1 MRVLNTLYVTEHRM
15 KLSVRD
21 KSIEIRDGRTLVGRY
36 PMHGLD
42 AVVVTGR
49 AELTNEAIG
58 RCVQQG
64 VKIAALSKTGRLRF
78 TIGGPTRGNVLL
90 RVAQS
95 QAAIDEAA
103 SLGIATVFVAG
114 KLQNQR
120 RNLLRWTWD
129 CPDERMKRHIERQRM
144 IVEKRLKSLPDAI
157 DGDQLRG
164 YEGDATRR
172 YFKGLGAHIARV
184 AEPLTFETRNRRPPR
199 DPVNALFSY
208 LYGLLTVEAVGA
220 LDAVGLDPQ
229 VGFLHQ
235 MRPGRPSLALDLI
248 EEFRPVVERFAVGAL
263 ARRQIQG
270 EHFETSPGGACS
282 LTDDG
287 RRILLGLW
295 EEQRSQ
301 QVVHPLLK
309 QDVAIAAL
317 LTIQATLLARRLR
330 GDLSSYPPY
339 VQAG

>member
-1 MRVLNTLYVTEHRM
+1 VRVLNTLYVTEHRM

-21 KSIEIRDGRTLVGRY
+21 KSIEVRDGRTLVGRY

-42 AVVVTGR
+42 AILVTGR

-58 RCVQQG
+58 RCVQEG
-64 VKIAALSKTGRLRF
+64 VRIAALSKTGRLRF
-78 TIGGPTRGNVLL
+78 AIGGSTRGNVLL
-90 RVAQS
+90 RVTQAQ
-95 QAAIDEAA
+95 A
-103 SLGIATVFVAG
+103 SVDQPTSLAIATVFVAG

-129 CPDERMKRHIERQRM
+129 CPDERTKRHIERQR
-144 IVEKRLKSLPDAI
+144 IVVELRLKSLPGSA

-164 YEGDATRR
+164 YEGDAARR
-172 YFKGLGAHIARV
+172 YFKGLGAHVGRV
-184 AEPLTFETRNRRPPR
+184 AEPLSFETRNRRPPR

-208 LYGLLTVEAVGA
+208 LYGLLTVEAVGS

-229 VGFLHQ
+229 IGFLHQ
-235 MRPGRPSLALDLI
+235 VRPGRPSLALDLI
-248 EEFRPVVERFAVGAL
+248 EEFRPVVERFAVGTL

-287 RRILLGLW
+287 RRVLLKLW
-295 EEQRSQ
+295 EQHRSQ
-301 QVVHPLLK
+301 LVVHPLLK
-309 QDVAIAAL
+309 QEVTNATL
-317 LTIQATLLARRLR
+317 LTIQATLLARHLR
-330 GDLSSYPPY
+330 GDLSTYAPY
-339 VQAG
+339 IQAS